1 MGGLLIKRTTRP
13 VSKKGSNA
21 APHSRLA
28 IAHCRSG
35 VTATR
40 IISKY
45 YIEVTRGSVE
55 VCASLCGCVA
65 IVFPCRRGP
74 ARAACPSIEVAALDG
89 RSRRSAGSR
98 QNPLLRRPHGRGS
111 TPLLSDLKAGASFA
125 LECPPCPPWRPPEA
139 GLSHAWRREFRFA
152 AGRE

>member
-1 MGGLLIKRTTRP
+1 MFITMPIFPVHSLGGLLIKRTTRP

-45 YIEVTRGSVE
+45 YIEVTSGSVE
-55 VCASLCGCVA
+55 VCASLCECVA

-74 ARAACPSIEVAALDG
+74 ARAACPS
-89 RSRRSAGSR
+89 RSRRSMAARAVRPDRDRTRFYGGR
-98 QNPLLRRPHGRGS
+98 MDADQPLC
-111 TPLLSDLKAGASFA
+111 FQI
-125 LECPPCPPWRPPEA
+125 
-139 GLSHAWRREFRFA
+139 
-152 AGRE
+152 